1 MLRKAQIDIDET
13 GSAPDGIE
21 RRQKLPASS
30 DQGVLAEVGGSP
42 TGVERRKHER
52 VTYDIANPKQGHPQY
67 EGVERRKTER
77 RQMDAMRAELQRAG
91 SEKTKQNGFGK
102 MFARSPGRRRFKMSQ
117 VLLLALA
124 IISGGMAAFFAMQ
137 QDPELIIEP
146 TTKVE
151 VIKEARVQV
160 LTARQEIGVGQRLS
174 KATLVWEEW
183 PIGSVRS
190 DYITIEAAPDALTD
204 MGDALAR
211 FEIFPGE
218 PIREQKLVRASQ
230 GYLSAILNSGMRGVS
245 VPIRPETASGGFIN
259 PSDQVDVILTRDTPL
274 GLTSATILSNVK
286 VLAIGAR
293 LGERG
298 ETGAPESEGDVS
310 AQFFNENAIVT
321 LELDTKG
328 AEVIVGAVGLGKLSL
343 VLRSMKDFAD
353 VGNMQL
359 STSNQAIRL
368 SSPFWNANGQ
378 TPQLR

>member
-1 MLRKAQIDIDET
+1 LLKKPQIDDVDA
-13 GSAPDGIE
+13 GSGPDGVE

-42 TGVERRKHER
+42 TGIERRKHER
-52 VTYDIANPKQGHPQY
+52 VSYDIANPKQGHPQY
-67 EGVERRKTER
+67 DGVERRKTER

-91 SEKTKQNGFGK
+91 TEKTKQNGFGE

-124 IISGGMAAFFAMQ
+124 IISGGMAAFFAIQ

-160 LTARQEIGVGQRLS
+160 LTARGEIGVGQRLS

-183 PIGSVRS
+183 PVGSVRS
-190 DYITIEAAPDALTD
+190 DYITIEDAPDALTD

-274 GLTSATILSNVK
+274 GLTSATILRNVK

-298 ETGAPESEGDVS
+298 ETGNPESEGDDS
-310 AQFFNENAIVT
+310 AQFFNDDAIVT
-321 LELDTKG
+321 LELDEKG

-343 VLRSMKDFAD
+343 VLRSMQDFAGGD
-353 VGNMQL
+353 NIQL